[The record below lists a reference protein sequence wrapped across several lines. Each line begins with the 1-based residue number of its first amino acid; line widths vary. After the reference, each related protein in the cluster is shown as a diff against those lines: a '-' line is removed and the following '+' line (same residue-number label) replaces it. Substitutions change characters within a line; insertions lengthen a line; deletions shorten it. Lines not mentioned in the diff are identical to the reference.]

1 MTGPEPL
8 LNVYPSETERNQF
21 MLIGLV
27 SDGGNSDEQV
37 ELREIDSEQG
47 QERILQEAKADEYGY
62 FYISGICLERFD
74 FSRKNLSSILFTQAI
89 ERSST
94 EAHSTRLAY
103 EQLIS
108 FHKEKIAYYQ
118 KLYYD

>member
-74 FSRKNLSSILFTQAI
+74 FSRKKLIVNFVHSGHRAELN
-89 ERSST
+89 RSAFNTSG
-94 EAHSTRLAY
+94 L
-103 EQLIS
+103 
-108 FHKEKIAYYQ
+108 
-118 KLYYD
+118 